1 MISVTFDVWACDGIP
16 ASYLPHLPSAYFSQ
30 PVPHSALASRQLSS
44 SSLNAA
50 CLCTMGSLD
59 TELSTCFSC
68 HCMEFDWRV
77 YYEDVYTCSKC
88 KDLDCFESQRNAFL
102 KLYHHLTS
110 ILLLPLSLPYL
121 FDYLYPLSLRHKL
134 TRIQRQR
141 AVQFFILGS

>member
-1 MISVTFDVWACDGIP
+1 MQHCGSLHYFARLPQMRGALQHRLARIWCLYLLLLFTQRSMISVTFDVWACDGIP
-16 ASYLPHLPSAYFSQ
+16 ASYLPYLPSAYFSQ

-59 TELSTCFSC
+59 TEISRCFSC

-88 KDLDCFESQRNAFL
+88 KDLDCFES
-102 KLYHHLTS
+102 
-110 ILLLPLSLPYL
+110 
-121 FDYLYPLSLRHKL
+121 
-134 TRIQRQR
+134 
-141 AVQFFILGS
+141 